1 MYIEHILTNYASY
14 RSYAHVPF
22 LCLYALA
29 ARKLRSQQKIISK
42 TQQQQEMHCD
52 DKTALFRNK
61 KTIIKMNNK
70 HFNIYALTLNTLN
83 FSCLKL

>member
-22 LCLYALA
+22 FMSLCTGSKKVEISA
-29 ARKLRSQQKIISK
+29 KKISK

-61 KTIIKMNNK
+61 KINE
-70 HFNIYALTLNTLN
+70 
-83 FSCLKL
+83 